1 MIRYLTMKT
10 YRTLSNQFEM
20 TIERK
25 PIKKYLNILS
35 IPGNAKASTY
45 ILKNQK
51 KKIIL
56 KNLYLADSLGSY
68 VKHFFL
74 PGQLILKMIYE
85 LAASMML
92 ASKNVC
98 KPGAFCCRYHF
109 TKMAEV
115 VPESVARI

>member
-51 KKIIL
+51 KKKSFL
-56 KNLYLADSLGSY
+56 K
-68 VKHFFL
+68 
-74 PGQLILKMIYE
+74 IYTW
-85 LAASMML
+85 LT
-92 ASKNVC
+92 
-98 KPGAFCCRYHF
+98 Y
-109 TKMAEV
+109 
-115 VPESVARI
+115 

>member
-1 MIRYLTMKT
+1 MKT

-68 VKHFFL
+68 VKHFF
-74 PGQLILKMIYE
+74 
-85 LAASMML
+85 
-92 ASKNVC
+92 
-98 KPGAFCCRYHF
+98 F
-109 TKMAEV
+109 TWTTDIENDIRIGCLNDACIQKCLQTWGFLLQ
-115 VPESVARI
+115 VPFY